1 LWPRLLRHHRIAR
14 CSLSCRAGCVERGAS
29 SVLWLIAVSML
40 SLEPNPELSVF
51 SKQQFQ
57 SLTHDIRFRRINE
70 LSVPVELR
78 FDLLL
83 DTNL

>member
-1 LWPRLLRHHRIAR
+1 
-14 CSLSCRAGCVERGAS
+14 
-29 SVLWLIAVSML
+29 ML